1 MGRLEALIGNDLLG
15 PIDQQLEAG
24 VSLDVVTTQTV
35 ETLSAI
41 VEAYSSS
48 TLSDRETED
57 LDGVESLDGDLGCEV
72 DETRVDKDVSIWI
85 DGPPEGGYGWASGD
99 TITFPTPASGLLVA
113 AELTRVSEDF
123 SASGRGTFTRVR

>member
-35 ETLSAI
+35 ETLSTI

-48 TLSDRETED
+48 TLGDRETED
-57 LDGVESLDGDLGCEV
+57 IDDVESLDGDLGCEV
-72 DETRVDKDVSIWI
+72 DGTRMQGVCI
-85 DGPPEGGYGWASGD
+85 
-99 TITFPTPASGLLVA
+99 
-113 AELTRVSEDF
+113 
-123 SASGRGTFTRVR
+123 